1 VGPQGGSEKVS
12 GKISP
17 VVGERGGARRVR
29 EAFRIDGA
37 GRLGR
42 STVVEKMT
50 ERRSGGGDGQVR
62 CGGPRSGRRGNHV
75 QKEGKRG
82 AI

>member
-1 VGPQGGSEKVS
+1 
-12 GKISP
+12 
-17 VVGERGGARRVR
+17 VR